1 MIKVQKLAVFV
12 LASTLLGTSV
22 TSSGQVS
29 GNVESSPSKSQP
41 ASPSRIPL
49 CSGLSIVTAISQ
61 REGDYESIKTIESVT
76 DKEVRLKYSTERMF
90 KDELSDDE
98 PALKK
103 TVTHRTLRT
112 EDLANS
118 KSYEQFFDEVLP
130 DLIPNTTAFGTS
142 AAVLKQLKTTGE
154 AEMGFFI
161 GFAQAASLDPDDVA
175 YIFNNQMLAT
185 VKRVE
190 STPVMLPVIV
200 NNELVQLPT
209 IHAAGEFVGDKTE
222 FYFLDNPANPIAL
235 KWRFGID
242 SQSVADAPR
251 GGKTARDRDGLQVIR
266 INYRCGEDLAPGK
279 PVTSPL
285 EKALAAGKA
294 EVYDIFFTFNSDQI
308 RDESEPRLK
317 EIADILQKHPD
328 WKLSVGGHTD
338 NVGGAAYNQDL
349 SKRRA
354 AAVKDALVKRYKI
367 DAARLT
373 TAGYGAS
380 QPKDTNDSLEGR
392 AHNRRVELTRQ

>member
-1 MIKVQKLAVFV
+1 
-12 LASTLLGTSV
+12 
-22 TSSGQVS
+22 
-29 GNVESSPSKSQP
+29 
-41 ASPSRIPL
+41 
-49 CSGLSIVTAISQ
+49 
-61 REGDYESIKTIESVT
+61 
-76 DKEVRLKYSTERMF
+76 
-90 KDELSDDE
+90 
-98 PALKK
+98 
-103 TVTHRTLRT
+103 
-112 EDLANS
+112 
-118 KSYEQFFDEVLP
+118 
-130 DLIPNTTAFGTS
+130 
-142 AAVLKQLKTTGE
+142 
-154 AEMGFFI
+154 MGFFI
-161 GFAQAASLDPDDVA
+161 GFAQAASLDPNDVA

-185 VKRVE
+185 IKRVE

-209 IHAAGEFVGDKTE
+209 IHAVGEFDGDKTE
-222 FYFLDNPANPIAL
+222 FFFLDDPANPIAL

-242 SQSVADAPR
+242 AQTVVDPPK
-251 GGKTARDRDGLQVIR
+251 GGKTTRDRDALQVIR
-266 INYRCGEDLAPGK
+266 INHRCGEDLSPGK
-279 PVTSPL
+279 PVPSPL
-285 EKALAAGKA
+285 EKALANGKA

-338 NVGGAAYNQDL
+338 SVGGAAYNQDL

-354 AAVKDALVKRYKI
+354 AAVKDALVKRYKV

-380 QPKDTNDSLEGR
+380 QPKDMNDTLEGR

>member
-1 MIKVQKLAVFV
+1 MVRKLAVLLF
-12 LASTLLGTSV
+12 AIALLGVSNK
-22 TSSGQVS
+22 SSGQVTRNS
-29 GNVESSPSKSQP
+29 ESSSQKSPP
-41 ASPSRIPL
+41 AGVLRIPL
-49 CSGLSIVTAISQ
+49 CAGLSIVTALSQ
-61 REGDYESIKTIESVT
+61 RDGDYESIKTIESVT
-76 DKEVRLKYSTERMF
+76 EKEVRLKYSTERMF

-103 TVTHRTLRT
+103 TVTHRTIRT
-112 EDLANS
+112 EDLASS
-118 KSYEQFFDEVLP
+118 KSYEQYFDEVLP
-130 DLIPNTTAFGTS
+130 DLIPGTTAFGTS

-154 AEMGFFI
+154 VEMGFFI
-161 GFAQAASLDPDDVA
+161 GFAQAASLDPNDVA

-209 IHAAGEFVGDKTE
+209 IHAVGEFDGDKTE
-222 FYFLDNPANPIAL
+222 FYFLDDPANPIAL

-242 SQSVADAPR
+242 SQPVADPPK
-251 GGKTARDRDGLQVIR
+251 GGKTTRDRDALQVIR

-279 PVTSPL
+279 PVTTPL
-285 EKALAAGKA
+285 EKTLAANGKA
-294 EVYDIFFTFNSDQI
+294 EVYDILFTFNSDQI

-338 NVGGAAYNQDL
+338 SVGGAAYNQDL

-380 QPKDTNDSLEGR
+380 QPKDTNDTLEGR
-392 AHNRRVELTRQ
+392 AHNRRVELVKQ